1 MGLFD
6 FQKPP
11 ASGGGVGT
19 GVLPS
24 SPSTPSFR
32 DVKLHLALFAIQCVC
47 AIYNTLCQLFL
58 TKDNDQ
64 DDWRAILVFSLYRD
78 VLAAPLLYLC
88 AFAHDAKVF
97 KWFPSSI
104 DFPRM
109 LSQAFLGIFCNQLAS
124 LLGIQL
130 VGAVM
135 ASLVHLA
142 TPMFAMGIAVYLG
155 QEKLNAFLA
164 AGVVVACVG
173 AMSMSVIDAYLK
185 DVSAEEETKES
196 SPVGLIALFIGSFA
210 SAVYYNLQKITL
222 RKKDN
227 VPLMVTAWEY
237 AFGATM
243 MALCAVI
250 CVPFGSEAEVY
261 VFDGTISSIAAN
273 AVTAGGSL
281 SSRNK
286 RWVLETEGLYALF
299 FAVVFNSILKYA
311 LSAYC
316 NKRAGVTL
324 LTVYSTLQ
332 PVVTAFLA
340 LLILSQPLRWGY
352 VGAFAIF
359 YGVWLVAKGRDLNA
373 TSGKMKYDDSVA
385 STNFTEK
392 DEPYSSISSK
402 EVNV

>member
-1 MGLFD
+1 VLEM
-6 FQKPP
+6 
-11 ASGGGVGT
+11 GGGFDPRDEGK
-19 GVLPS
+19 S
-24 SPSTPSFR
+24 SSSLSSSSYR

-58 TKDNDQ
+58 NKDTDA
-64 DDWRAILVFSLYRD
+64 DDWRAVLVFSLYRD

-88 AFAHDAKVF
+88 AFTHDSRAF
-97 KWFPSSI
+97 KWFPNAI
-104 DFPRM
+104 DFPRV

-142 TPMFAMGIAVYLG
+142 TPMFAMAIAVCLG
-155 QEKLNAFLA
+155 QEKLNAFIA
-164 AGVVVACVG
+164 SGVVVACVG
-173 AMSMSVIDAYLK
+173 AMSVSVIDEYLK
-185 DVSAEEETKES
+185 DVSTEEEAKES
-196 SPVGLIALFIGSFA
+196 SPVGLLALFVGSFA
-210 SAVYYNLQKITL
+210 SAMYYNLQKITL
-222 RKKDN
+222 RKKEN
-227 VPLMVTAWEY
+227 APLMVTAWEY
-237 AFGATM
+237 AFGASM

-250 CVPFGSEAEVY
+250 CVPFGEDAGVY
-261 VFDGTISSIAAN
+261 ALDEYDNSLSSITAN
-273 AVTAGGSL
+273 AVTSGKL
-281 SSRNK
+281 SANK

-332 PVVTAFLA
+332 PVVTAILA
-340 LLILSQPLRWGY
+340 LIVLSQPLRWGY

-373 TSGKMKYDDSVA
+373 TSGKMKYDDSA
-385 STNFTEK
+385 PTNAKE
-392 DEPYSSISSK
+392 EEYSSISSGGK
-402 EVNV
+402 EVRV